1 VSKPGSGLEDV
12 TALDDPRLKDK
23 RIGIVAGTPP
33 STNMAINGLM
43 AHAKPY
49 PLMID
54 TRRDSSAGAMI
65 DDLAHGEIDCGILWG
80 PLAGYYATR
89 SEPRL
94 VVAPLLK
101 ETLGP
106 PLIYRIGMA
115 VRQSDQEFK
124 RTLNKLITENQPE
137 INKLLI
143 SYGVPLLDETG
154 TLITSDTLSKRP

>member
-1 VSKPGSGLEDV
+1 MGTAGLAITQV
-12 TALDDPRLKDK
+12 DK
-23 RIGIVAGTPP
+23 R
-33 STNMAINGLM
+33 
-43 AHAKPY
+43 K
-49 PLMID
+49 
-54 TRRDSSAGAMI
+54 
-65 DDLAHGEIDCGILWG
+65 
-80 PLAGYYATR
+80 
-89 SEPRL
+89 PRL

-124 RTLNKLITENQPE
+124 RTLDKLITENQPE

-143 SYGVPLLDETG
+143 AYGVPLLDETG